1 MIFLL
6 PSTLQVLIV
15 LPYRV
20 NNVRQLRDND
30 LQHRDNSSI
39 SQVHQV
45 PDELG

>member
-6 PSTLQVLIV
+6 PSTRQVLIV
-15 LPYRV
+15 LPCRV

-30 LQHRDNSSI
+30 LQYRDNSSVP
-39 SQVHQV
+39 QVHQV